1 MSKEKNN
8 EISEILQNLYNSK
21 NFTQITKLVLSLQQN
36 NDNLIK
42 KNQEFESNYI
52 TLEEYVKTLED
63 ELKLKSEKTSAAKKY
78 VKTLEEQGPK
88 YYDSRL

>member
-1 MSKEKNN
+1 MSKEKQN

-21 NFTQITKLVLSLQQN
+21 NFSQIERLILSLKEN
-36 NDNLIK
+36 NDDLIK
-42 KNQEFESNYI
+42 KNQEIESNYI

-63 ELKLKSEKTSAAKKY
+63 ELKSKYDETSKSKKY

>member
-1 MSKEKNN
+1 MTKEKYN

-21 NFTQITKLVLSLQQN
+21 NFSQIERLILSLQEN
-36 NDNLIK
+36 NDDLIK

-52 TLEEYVKTLED
+52 TLEEYVKILED
-63 ELKLKSEKTSAAKKY
+63 ELKSKFGESKSAKKY